1 MNPYR
6 MMMVFSLIAVTALGY
21 LFTQYAYPKITL
33 FDAERVSDNFRHLD
47 RVFPV
52 RTIAS
57 SSMPMTLTQAPQS
70 VSVRYHYQGRDSS
83 LDEFLQRSRTT
94 GFLVL
99 HKDHIID
106 ERYFYGYSANDKA
119 TSFSV
124 VKSFVAT
131 LVGIALEE
139 GLIRSVDDPIT
150 DYVPSLLGSGFAGAS
165 IADVLQMSSGIAFSE
180 IYGDHSSDAYR
191 IFDDMYLWLG
201 SISGIT
207 ASYPRATAPGQVFH
221 YASINTQ
228 ALGMLVREVSGQ
240 PISTYLQDKLW
251 QPMGATSEASWMT
264 DIYGEEVTFMG
275 LNATLRDFARLGLL
289 YLHEGRLNNQRI
301 VSAEWV
307 RRATTPDKP
316 WLQPGE
322 IDGDWGY
329 QYQWWIPRDGHGDY
343 SAIGIWGQFIYVNP
357 EAELVIVKTSAD
369 ADFKPH
375 EFEAITVYREIASM
389 LLERSKAGG

>member
-1 MNPYR
+1 
-6 MMMVFSLIAVTALGY
+6 
-21 LFTQYAYPKITL
+21 
-33 FDAERVSDNFRHLD
+33 
-47 RVFPV
+47 
-52 RTIAS
+52 
-57 SSMPMTLTQAPQS
+57 
-70 VSVRYHYQGRDSS
+70 
-83 LDEFLQRSRTT
+83 
-94 GFLVL
+94 
-99 HKDHIID
+99 
-106 ERYFYGYSANDKA
+106 
-119 TSFSV
+119 
-124 VKSFVAT
+124 
-131 LVGIALEE
+131 
-139 GLIRSVDDPIT
+139 
-150 DYVPSLLGSGFAGAS
+150 
-165 IADVLQMSSGIAFSE
+165 
-180 IYGDHSSDAYR
+180 
-191 IFDDMYLWLG
+191 
-201 SISGIT
+201 
-207 ASYPRATAPGQVFH
+207 
-221 YASINTQ
+221 
-228 ALGMLVREVSGQ
+228 MLVREVSGQ
-240 PISTYLQDKLW
+240 PISTYLQEKLW

-375 EFEAITVYREIASM
+375 EFEAITVYRKIASM